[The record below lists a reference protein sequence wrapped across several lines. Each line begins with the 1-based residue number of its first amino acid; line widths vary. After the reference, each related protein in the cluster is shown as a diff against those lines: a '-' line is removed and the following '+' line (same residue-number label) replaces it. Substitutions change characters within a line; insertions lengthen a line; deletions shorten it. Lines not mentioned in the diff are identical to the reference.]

1 MTRQYLYPQTR
12 KIEMTMALFAAGFG
26 MHALYLKSAFGSAG
40 LSWAGIETGRMV
52 AQVLV
57 GASLA
62 HGIGIRANGR
72 LGPVSPFLRTFA
84 MGVFTYFFGM
94 LALAGTGSSAGFTYA
109 FVALGMCLGARNA
122 AVDLIDALK
131 GLSPRWTH

>member
-26 MHALYLKSAFGSAG
+26 MNALYLKSAFGNAG
-40 LSWAGIETGRMV
+40 LSWAGIEDGRAV
-52 AQVLV
+52 AQLLV
-57 GASLA
+57 GASIA

-72 LGPVSPFLRTFA
+72 LGPLSPLLRSAA
-84 MGVFTYFFGM
+84 MGVFTYFFG
-94 LALAGTGSSAGFTYA
+94 ALAFAGAGTSATYTYA
-109 FVALGMCLGARNA
+109 VIAVGMCLGARNA
-122 AVDLIDALK
+122 AVDLLDALK

>member
-26 MHALYLKSAFGSAG
+26 MHALYLKAAFGNAG
-40 LSWAGIETGRMV
+40 LSWAGIESGKDV
-52 AQVLV
+52 AQLLV
-57 GASLA
+57 AASIG

-72 LGPVSPFLRTFA
+72 LGPISPFLRAAA
-84 MGVFTYFFGM
+84 MAVFTYFFGM
-94 LALAGTGSSAGFTYA
+94 LAFAGTGSSAGFTYA